1 MNDLEDILKEFNFS
15 EEFEELVNK
24 SETFEDYTSFPE
36 TITVEIEQQGIV
48 STNNI
53 TYNSCL

>member
-1 MNDLEDILKEFNFS
+1 MNNLEDILKEFNFS
-15 EEFEELVNK
+15 EEFEQLVDM
-24 SETFEDYTSFPE
+24 SETYEDYTSFPE
-36 TITVEIEQQGIV
+36 SITVEIEQQGIV